1 MNIDRPRST
10 LYQLFEAVD
19 IDASGQLDFN
29 EFAEFMDRIEKPE
42 LEYMWS
48 QLIGGQL
55 DTIIGANGQLNIP
68 EGLFDE
74 NQLPDNLKD
83 YLTDHVFMQ
92 F

>member
-29 EFAEFMDRIEKPE
+29 EFAEFMDRIRKTRWN
-42 LEYMWS
+42 MWS
-48 QLIGGQL
+48 QLLGGQL
-55 DTIIGANGQLNIP
+55 DTIIGANGQVNIP

-74 NQLPDNLKD
+74 NQLPDNS
-83 YLTDHVFMQ
+83 
-92 F
+92 